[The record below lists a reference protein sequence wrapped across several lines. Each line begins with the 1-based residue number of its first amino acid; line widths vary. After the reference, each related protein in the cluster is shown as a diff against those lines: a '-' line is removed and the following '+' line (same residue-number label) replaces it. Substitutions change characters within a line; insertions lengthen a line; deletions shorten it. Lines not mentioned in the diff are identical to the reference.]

1 MSENMFD
8 LALKLFSWLPSVF
21 FAFQIL
27 KILKNKSLIHISSKL
42 YYFLSIVFLILIAFG
57 VLMGITSVTFLNLF
71 NFSFVSISLIL
82 KIFFYKKT
90 VA

>member
-82 KIFFYKKT
+82 KILFYKKT